1 MSEFAKP
8 VSGGAFVNDD
18 MVPGL
23 DDLWREAKDH
33 VEHGYFDRAIEIYKY
48 VLVRYGDN
56 NLANEYTMP
65 SIFS

>member
-1 MSEFAKP
+1 
-8 VSGGAFVNDD
+8 

-33 VEHGYFDRAIEIYKY
+33 VEHGYFGKAIEIYKY

-56 NLANEYTMP
+56 DLANEYAMP

>member
-1 MSEFAKP
+1 M
-8 VSGGAFVNDD
+8 NDD

-33 VEHGYFDRAIEIYKY
+33 VEHGYFDKAIEIYKY

-56 NLANEYTMP
+56 NLANEYAMP